1 MMKLTKRALLAKP
14 LALFLL
20 MGFLSVY
27 VVPQVKAESGDIDVG
42 KITQLAEQ
50 GDAETQLNLGVMY
63 YNGNGVSQDYKQA
76 FKWSAKAAEQGLAT
90 AQYNLG
96 VMYYHGNG
104 VSQDYKQA
112 FKWFTKA
119 AEQGYDSAQYNLGVM
134 YYGGHEVPR
143 DIEQAVKWYTKA
155 AEQGHAEARYKLGEI
170 YYRGYGVFLDI
181 EQAVKWYTKA
191 AELGHTEAT
200 YKLGEMYK
208 KGEYVPRNYK
218 QAVKWYTKAA
228 KQGVAKAQF
237 NLGVMYANGEGVP
250 QNNKMAYIWSS
261 LAATNGDES
270 ARKNRNILADK
281 LPPKQLAEAQEL
293 AIKIQYKIDHP
304 TESKK
309 QQPSVSK
316 TEKKVSSSGT
326 GFIITKK
333 GYVMTCY
340 HVIAD
345 SNTIKIKVG
354 NDIYSAKVVRKDPNN
369 DLALLKIHG
378 TFPALAF
385 SSKRSAKMGQEVF
398 TIGFPNPVLQGIS
411 AKFTNGTVNSLTGF
425 RDDVR
430 LYQIS
435 VPVQPGNSGGPL
447 LDDRG
452 NIIGVIVAMID
463 AKTAF
468 NITGSLPQ
476 NVNYAV
482 KSTYAQAIIDTMPE
496 VAAKLLSPS
505 RNSSFDAAVDRVK
518 KSVVMVLTY
527 E

>member
-1 MMKLTKRALLAKP
+1 MMKNTLVVVLAGWLLVWGIFSGCATTQQCHGGQCKPDPNTTADEAFKVAKNY
-14 LALFLL
+14 FH
-20 MGFLSVY
+20 GEG
-27 VVPQVKAESGDIDVG
+27 VP
-42 KITQLAEQ
+42 
-50 GDAETQLNLGVMY
+50 
-63 YNGNGVSQDYKQA
+63 QDYKQA
-76 FKWSAKAAEQGLAT
+76 A
-90 AQYNLG
+90 
-96 VMYYHGNG
+96 
-104 VSQDYKQA
+104 
-112 FKWFTKA
+112 
-119 AEQGYDSAQYNLGVM
+119 
-134 YYGGHEVPR
+134 
-143 DIEQAVKWYTKA
+143 KWYTKA
-155 AEQGHAEARYKLGEI
+155 AGQGHAS
-170 YYRGYGVFLDI
+170 
-181 EQAVKWYTKA
+181 
-191 AELGHTEAT
+191 
-200 YKLGEMYK
+200 
-208 KGEYVPRNYK
+208 
-218 QAVKWYTKAA
+218 
-228 KQGVAKAQF
+228 AQT
-237 NLGVMYANGEGVP
+237 NLGTMYANGEGVP
-250 QNNKMAYIWSS
+250 QNNKIAYIWSN
-261 LAATNGDES
+261 LAATKGGES
-270 ARKNRNILADK
+270 ARKNRDILADK

-304 TESKK
+304 GKPTGL
-309 QQPSVSK
+309 QPIIPK
-316 TEKKVSSSGT
+316 PPPDLKPKIKNSGT
-326 GFIITKK
+326 GFIITKN

-369 DLALLKIHG
+369 DLALLKIRG
-378 TFPALAF
+378 SFPTLAF

-430 LYQIS
+430 LYQVS

-447 LDDRG
+447 LDNSG